1 MFGSKENDIK
11 ENDIKEY
18 LIQEGY
24 EIKEYL
30 RKNGDWY
37 HFKVHTFWS
46 GTHLVKVKDGVFGFR
61 IEKHK

>member
-1 MFGSKENDIK
+1 MFEN
-11 ENDIKEY
+11 KEY

-37 HFKVHTFWS
+37 YFKVHTFWS
-46 GTHLVKVKDGVFGFR
+46 GKHLVKVKDGVFGFR
-61 IEKHK
+61 IEKA